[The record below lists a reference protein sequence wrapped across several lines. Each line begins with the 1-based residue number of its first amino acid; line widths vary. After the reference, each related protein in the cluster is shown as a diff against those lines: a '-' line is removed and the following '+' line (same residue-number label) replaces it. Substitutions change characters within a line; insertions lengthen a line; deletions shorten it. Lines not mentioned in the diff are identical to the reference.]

1 MPQPQPPP
9 PTLAVTAP
17 PSAILLRAS
26 HHLLAQHL
34 WRQPPTTPRATVF
47 YAVSSPSITLPPPLR
62 APRNSSDHQPV
73 HHTKPHRLR
82 SRVAGTTTALV
93 CLHHASSSP
102 FGHAARTSI
111 DVTGLFNISGNT
123 CTNTSASS
131 RVICLTPC
139 QNRSSSSRI
148 EPPPLHQAQHF
159 HGSAT
164 IEVMEATA
172 SSPWKPPRVRHE
184 PRRKY
189 ILCHR
194 KPITAARHHEE
205 TLTMEGLT
213 RKP

>member
-9 PTLAVTAP
+9 PTPAVTAP

-34 WRQPPTTPRATVF
+34 WRQLSTTPRATVF
-47 YAVSSPSITLPPPLR
+47 YAVPSPSITLPPLLR

-82 SRVAGTTTALV
+82 SRVAGTTTTLV
-93 CLHHASSSP
+93 YLHHASSSP

-111 DVTGLFNISGNT
+111 DATGLFNISGST

-139 QNRSSSSRI
+139 QNRSSFHASNHPRGTKLNTFMVA
-148 EPPPLHQAQHF
+148 PP
-159 HGSAT
+159 SK
-164 IEVMEATA
+164 
-172 SSPWKPPRVRHE
+172 PWKPPRVRHGSHHE
-184 PRRKY
+184 FAMSLVGSTFCVIANPLRQ
-189 ILCHR
+189 LATMR
-194 KPITAARHHEE
+194 KP
-205 TLTMEGLT
+205 
-213 RKP
+213 